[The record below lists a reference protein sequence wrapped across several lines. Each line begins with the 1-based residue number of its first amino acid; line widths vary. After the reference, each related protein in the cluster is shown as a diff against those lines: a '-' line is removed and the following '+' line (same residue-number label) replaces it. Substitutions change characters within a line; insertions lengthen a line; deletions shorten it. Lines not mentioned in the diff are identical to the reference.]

1 MPRAKSATKI
11 TKRRPAAAKA
21 KAVSVW
27 HDVLPSRSEQ
37 REMKREALLRAA
49 VSAFNRRGFSQTS
62 LDEIAQNLGVTKA
75 ALYYYFPTKSALV
88 AACFDRAMKVANE
101 SLAIAKRDGRDGREK
116 LILMLRRYLRTMI
129 GELNESLLLTEEHA
143 LTRQRSRQADRA
155 ARHFRARTA
164 RPSQGRHRR
173 RQHRVVRSQAR
184 GVRRPR
190 RHSLG
195 AEMVFAQRPLE
206 RRTGVDRDQSNARSH
221 AVDHSGKEP
230 CGQRRRYSATRRP
243 PALVAKGARIIRR
256 QHCSSYHKCVARP
269 LRTWRGRPLALTL
282 DKSLSSARAFYRSD
296 CHLTCQ
302 SNLRRVSSR
311 QEKRAGANAVN
322 SPCPRKNRRE
332 THGTVGGLGRRRN
345 EFRSH

>member
-11 TKRRPAAAKA
+11 AKRRPAAAKA

-143 LTRQRSRQADRA
+143 LTPSDRAKLIEQRDTFERALRTVVKEGIGDGSIVSCDPKLAVFVVLGAIHWVPKWFSLKGPWSDAQVSIAISQMLDRMLSTIPAKSLADRVGDI
-155 ARHFRARTA
+155 
-164 RPSQGRHRR
+164 PQPDD
-173 RQHRVVRSQAR
+173 RQ
-184 GVRRPR
+184 P
-190 RHSLG
+190 
-195 AEMVFAQRPLE
+195 
-206 RRTGVDRDQSNARSH
+206 
-221 AVDHSGKEP
+221 
-230 CGQRRRYSATRRP
+230 
-243 PALVAKGARIIRR
+243 
-256 QHCSSYHKCVARP
+256 
-269 LRTWRGRPLALTL
+269 
-282 DKSLSSARAFYRSD
+282 
-296 CHLTCQ
+296 
-302 SNLRRVSSR
+302 
-311 QEKRAGANAVN
+311 
-322 SPCPRKNRRE
+322 
-332 THGTVGGLGRRRN
+332 
-345 EFRSH
+345 